1 MTRRSVT
8 SELEQTELF
17 DVWAVQELGEAGSP
31 SLDAS
36 RQSFSLPDYFGLN
49 ASGSGR
55 SRAPVC
61 AAQVKQ
67 TESTERHRLLLR
79 RKNSELRPLSVIFHS
94 SDLQFAK
101 ITPDTSDPKIIT
113 SSTRAT

>member
-1 MTRRSVT
+1 MTRRSIT

-17 DVWAVQELGEAGSP
+17 DVWAMQEAGVAGSP

-36 RQSFSLPDYFGLN
+36 RESFSLPDYFGPN
-49 ASGSGR
+49 APGSGR
-55 SRAPVC
+55 SQAPVC

-67 TESTERHRLLLR
+67 TESSERHRLLLSR
-79 RKNSELRPLSVIFHS
+79 RNSELRPLSVIFHS

-113 SSTRAT
+113 SSTQAT